1 MAEKTQTREQQ
12 TRERMNETYDRAENF
27 MHAFFDSNRQA
38 FYGMIEFQRRNLDT
52 GMQFARMM
60 QEEGLRFTD
69 QWVDQV
75 SRMQKNTLKSFHDY
89 SNRFQDSAEKV
100 MREQQHSFEQTM
112 DRSFEMAGTAAGSG
126 RK

>member
-1 MAEKTQTREQQ
+1 
-12 TRERMNETYDRAENF
+12 

>member
-1 MAEKTQTREQQ
+1 MAEKTQTREQ